1 MMVHTLG
8 AQKACEVVPFN
19 VVLPLYAN
27 FEPHRPAEDLTLKR
41 SATHA
46 RQQ

>member
-1 MMVHTLG
+1 MKVHTLG

-27 FEPHRPAEDLTLKR
+27 LSRTG
-41 SATHA
+41 
-46 RQQ
+46 QQKT